1 MEKILLSPV
10 WASNVCCISH
20 RRNLFVLSLS
30 LLYLFKGRRMC
41 RHTYWWRWPLI
52 NAVECIWKIGPT
64 KPYSYNSRKHTH
76 SQSHTHGWMDV
87 CDLWS
92 VCITD
97 TKLLWHHRTHTC
109 KLCATCTSCNTHA
122 IRKQGKSAFIPH
134 TSQKCSTMARTQDCH
149 KHASQTRD
157 AVTALSTM

>member
-1 MEKILLSPV
+1 MFVVFLTEDFFLFSLS
-10 WASNVCCISH
+10 S
-20 RRNLFVLSLS
+20 LFVQWKK
-30 LLYLFKGRRMC
+30 YVQ
-41 RHTYWWRWPLI
+41 TYGWRWPLI

-76 SQSHTHGWMDV
+76 IPNPTHMDGWMDG

-92 VCITD
+92 VWITD

-122 IRKQGKSAFIPH
+122 IRKQGKSALTPRTRVKNAPPWPELKTA
-134 TSQKCSTMARTQDCH
+134 TSMHHRPEMLLLHYQQCSFCKAI
-149 KHASQTRD
+149 
-157 AVTALSTM
+157 